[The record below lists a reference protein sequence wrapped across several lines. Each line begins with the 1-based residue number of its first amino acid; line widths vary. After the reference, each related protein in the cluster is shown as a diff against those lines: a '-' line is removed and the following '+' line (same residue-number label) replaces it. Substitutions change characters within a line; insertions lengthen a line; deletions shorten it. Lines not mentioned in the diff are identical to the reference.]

1 MNQKMSTQ
9 EFENTYHRYKQSLF
23 RIAYSYVKNQAD
35 AEDLVQEAFFK
46 RLCQS
51 PVFDSEEHEKRWLIR
66 ITVNLCK
73 NHVKSFWHK
82 NRTVM
87 EDLPDLMAGGLGEEE
102 RNLWQEVLALPEK
115 YKISMYLHYYEG
127 YTCKEIAEI
136 LRCKESA
143 VKMRLKKGR
152 ELLKIELME
161 GEESYE
167 IRGV

>member
-1 MNQKMSTQ
+1 M
-9 EFENTYHRYKQSLF
+9 
-23 RIAYSYVKNQAD
+23 
-35 AEDLVQEAFFK
+35 LVDPGK
-46 RLCQS
+46 
-51 PVFDSEEHEKRWLIR
+51 
-66 ITVNLCK
+66 
-73 NHVKSFWHK
+73 
-82 NRTVM
+82 
-87 EDLPDLMAGGLGEEE
+87 EE
-102 RNLWQEVLALPEK
+102 RNLWKEILALPEK

>member
-1 MNQKMSTQ
+1 MNQKMSAQ

-23 RIAYSYVKNQAD
+23 RIAYSYVKNRAD
-35 AEDLVQEAFFK
+35 AEDMVQEAFFK
-46 RLCQS
+46 CLCQS
-51 PVFDSEEHEKRWLIR
+51 PVFVSEEHEKRWLIR

-82 NRTVM
+82 NRAAM
-87 EDLPDLMAGGLGEEE
+87 EELPDQMSVDLGEEE
-102 RNLWQEVLALPEK
+102 RSLWKEILALPEK

-136 LRCKESA
+136 LRCKEST